1 MLSTGYI
8 VGSFCGTRVAK
19 ILYFTMKME
28 IWSFDILSYLTTLL
42 ITLEKALFPSGS
54 WQAVSAR
61 SSRWR
66 RGPTTRCWKPPTRWP
81 RPLCSSPRCF
91 LCFCRR
97 RREKYNQTDIT
108 AKTFRDLALSLP
120 LVVRPLAI
128 SSAAL
133 LQAARYYMYSYGDV
147 DNYGGDW
154 IGQEPYMN
162 DNIPITNQFVK
173 EGLVVGMV
181 GKQRKYSMEQADIPN
196 IRYWNNFLL
205 VIWGYIMYDIS
216 YMRIWVNEDMR
227 IRPTSQTSGTGTS
240 FFGDCEGCDETSE
253 PSSTLSFF
261 SRLSIDQSSHQIWS
275 SPALSSKHVG
285 STCTLYTYPLLCQPE
300 NMEAQNLNFIPE

>member
-1 MLSTGYI
+1 MPMIIDHTWWELSVRIRNPQTQGQAGHAIALSTGYI

-91 LCFCRR
+91 LCFCHRLP
-97 RREKYNQTDIT
+97 EKYNQTDIT
-108 AKTFRDLALSLP
+108 AKNFRDLALSLP

-133 LQAARYYMYSYGDV
+133 LQAARYSYGDV
-147 DNYGGDW
+147 DN
-154 IGQEPYMN
+154 
-162 DNIPITNQFVK
+162 
-173 EGLVVGMV
+173 
-181 GKQRKYSMEQADIPN
+181 
-196 IRYWNNFLL
+196 
-205 VIWGYIMYDIS
+205 
-216 YMRIWVNEDMR
+216 
-227 IRPTSQTSGTGTS
+227 
-240 FFGDCEGCDETSE
+240 
-253 PSSTLSFF
+253 
-261 SRLSIDQSSHQIWS
+261 HWS
-275 SPALSSKHVG
+275 
-285 STCTLYTYPLLCQPE
+285 
-300 NMEAQNLNFIPE
+300 